1 MPLPRVAIVGRPN
14 VGKSS
19 LVNMLAKR
27 KVAIVDPTP
36 GVTRDRV
43 STIVEIDSP
52 DGSGPV
58 KKLELTDTG
67 GYGVYV
73 AEDGRY
79 NDVGED
85 LHTLTDDIESQIAEA
100 IRAADLILFA
110 VDCQT
115 GITPRDEEIGQL
127 LREQKLGAHDRQV
140 PVRVVATKCDGPK
153 WEAHAFELAALGFDE
168 PLAVSA
174 KSNYFRRDFIDD
186 LYEALPEPDETP
198 EPEADIR
205 IAIIGKRNAGK
216 STLVNTVAGE
226 KRVIV
231 SEIAGTTR
239 DAVDVKVEKKGRS
252 ILLID
257 TAGHRKKKS
266 YQDQIEWYA
275 FDRAKTAIQRADVI
289 IHLIDAESEISQVDE
304 QLGALASKAYK
315 PVIIV
320 INKWDL
326 VEGRA
331 DEHGRPITPER
342 YEEYV
347 RRALGGL
354 AFAPIAFMSAES
366 GRNVQPVIDLAFELF
381 EQASERV
388 PTGPLNRLVEGIL
401 ERRGPTSKLGAQ
413 VRVYF
418 ASQVATNPPT
428 IVLVVNRPDLF
439 TDNYRR
445 YLLNRFREQLPF
457 EEVPIKLLV
466 RGRKPGKKGRG
477 FTVDADG
484 GLTPE
489 DLADDK
495 LAELAAQE
503 ASEFFDED

>member
-1 MPLPRVAIVGRPN
+1 MRPRHQLTIRALSASSGASRQPKSIPSAHPVGTRLDHKLPESQSALCDFRESSATFAFLRILLPKTNLRSPLCPSPASP
-14 VGKSS
+14 SS
-19 LVNMLAKR
+19 A
-27 KVAIVDPTP
+27 DPTSARAPCSTCSPPSARSPSSTPRPASPATASPSPSTSKAP
-36 GVTRDRV
+36 G
-43 STIVEIDSP
+43 
-52 DGSGPV
+52 GAGPV
-58 KKLELTDTG
+58 KQLEITDTG

-115 GITPRDEEIGQL
+115 GITPRDEEIAQL
-127 LREQKLGAHDRQV
+127 LREQKLGAHDRHV

-174 KSNYFRRDFIDD
+174 KSNYFRRDFIDE

-216 STLVNTVAGE
+216 STLVNTIAGE

-239 DAVDVKVEKKGRS
+239 DAVDVKVEKNGKS

-275 FDRAKTAIQRADVI
+275 FDRAKTAIDRADVI
-289 IHLIDAESEISQVDE
+289 LHLIDAESEIS
-304 QLGALASKAYK
+304 ARS
-315 PVIIV
+315 
-320 INKWDL
+320 
-326 VEGRA
+326 
-331 DEHGRPITPER
+331 TSS
-342 YEEYV
+342 
-347 RRALGGL
+347 
-354 AFAPIAFMSAES
+354 SARWPS
-366 GRNVQPVIDLAFELF
+366 R
-381 EQASERV
+381 
-388 PTGPLNRLVEGIL
+388 
-401 ERRGPTSKLGAQ
+401 PTSPSSSSSTSGTSP
-413 VRVYF
+413 RVAPTSM
-418 ASQVATNPPT
+418 ASPSRPSATRSTSAAP
-428 IVLVVNRPDLF
+428 
-439 TDNYRR
+439 
-445 YLLNRFREQLPF
+445 
-457 EEVPIKLLV
+457 
-466 RGRKPGKKGRG
+466 
-477 FTVDADG
+477 
-484 GLTPE
+484 
-489 DLADDK
+489 
-495 LAELAAQE
+495 LAA
-503 ASEFFDED
+503 SPTRPSPS